1 MHTPTLFRS
10 LTGARALRALASLA
24 LCALP
29 APAARAQST
38 DSVDR
43 PGVPDTS
50 IFAPLRLPTP
60 NEFRLADGEPGPR
73 YWQNRADYDIR
84 ATLDTA
90 TQTLTGRLTMR
101 YTNDSPVSLDHIWM
115 QVEQDAFTDSSLNAY
130 VFPQQS
136 RFGARGFAGGDR
148 IDSF

>member
-1 MHTPTLFRS
+1 MYSPTRIRPH
-10 LTGARALRALASLA
+10 TGARGVRALAIFA
-24 LCALP
+24 LCA
-29 APAARAQST
+29 AAVPAASQQQADSGASRQIS

-90 TQTLTGRLTMR
+90 TQTQATGVNR
-101 YTNDSPVSLDHIWM
+101 
-115 QVEQDAFTDSSLNAY
+115 
-130 VFPQQS
+130 
-136 RFGARGFAGGDR
+136 
-148 IDSF
+148 